1 MKAKLIKF
9 SKPLLSACMALGI
22 FMGWDITSAIFLG
35 EYQFPKEI

>member
-22 FMGWDITSAIFLG
+22 FMGFDISSIVLFG
-35 EYQFPKEI
+35 EYEFPTGK

>member
-22 FMGWDITSAIFLG
+22 WVGWDIASIVFLG
-35 EYQFPKEI
+35 EYEFPKEN